1 MKKCRRVIAG
11 ILLLSLAFSGAPQ
24 TGLAAKTA
32 SSLTYEGRF
41 PTRYDLRDDGVVTPV
56 KCQSPFG
63 CCWAF
68 AALAAAETSIL
79 SAAGVT
85 YAQTVDKDGK
95 GFDLSE
101 KHLENTGEGKSAK
114 TDLFRVAEKTITVTV
129 KVKKKG

>member
-11 ILLLSLAFSGAPQ
+11 ILLLSLLFSGAPK
-24 TGLAAKTA
+24 TG
-32 SSLTYEGRF
+32 
-41 PTRYDLRDDGVVTPV
+41 
-56 KCQSPFG
+56 
-63 CCWAF
+63 
-68 AALAAAETSIL
+68 LAAAETSIL